1 MITVQEYFEDKLK
14 TKLQFPDLPCVW
26 VGSRDKKNYVPMEVI
41 DNFYQIMNFNQ
52 LIARNSCVLYPEA
65 KSTVGN

>member
-41 DNFYQIMNFNQ
+41 GIIYQIIKF
-52 LIARNSCVLYPEA
+52 
-65 KSTVGN
+65 